1 MTAAEQEFLNNPLGK
16 DTTLEDVLDGF
27 EFLDDWE
34 ERYAF
39 IIDLGK
45 QLPAFPD
52 DERREENYVH
62 GCQSQVWLIH
72 HYDEQ
77 SGKLYLLIDSDAII
91 VRGLAAIIPG
101 GPEWQVSQ
109 GPAGHGHRRAVRAT
123 GSVPPHL
130 AHTGQRP
137 ESHGWQNPGCGCGNR
152 RSVIEQPYQTIAT
165 SSRCILISPPKTGM
179 LPLLKSG

>member
-1 MTAAEQEFLNNPLGK
+1 MGAAEQEFLNNPLGK

-91 VRGLAAIIPG
+91 VRGLAAIILVALNGKSP
-101 GPEWQVSQ
+101 
-109 GPAGHGHRRAVRAT
+109 RDLLAT
-123 GSVPPHL
+123 DIDEL
-130 AHTGQRP
+130 F
-137 ESHGWQNPGCGCGNR
+137 
-152 RSVIEQPYQTIAT
+152 EQLDLF
-165 SSRCILISPPKTGM
+165 RHISPTRGNGLRAMVGKIRDVAAETAAA
-179 LPLLKSG
+179 

>member
-1 MTAAEQEFLNNPLGK
+1 MTASAETFENNPLGK

-45 QLPAFPD
+45 QLPAFPE

-72 HYDEQ
+72 HHDEAT
-77 SGKLYLLIDSDAII
+77 GKLYLLIDSDAII
-91 VRGLAAIIPG
+91 VRGLAAIILVALNGKTP
-101 GPEWQVSQ
+101 
-109 GPAGHGHRRAVRAT
+109 RDLLAT
-123 GSVPPHL
+123 DIDEL
-130 AHTGQRP
+130 F
-137 ESHGWQNPGCGCGNR
+137 
-152 RSVIEQPYQTIAT
+152 EQLDLF
-165 SSRCILISPPKTGM
+165 RHISPTRGNGLRAMVGKIRDIAAAEAA
-179 LPLLKSG
+179 

>member
-1 MTAAEQEFLNNPLGK
+1 MTASAQEFIDNPLGK

-52 DERREENYVH
+52 DERTEENYVH

-72 HYDEQ
+72 HYDED
-77 SGKLYLLIDSDAII
+77 SGKLFLLIDSDAII
-91 VRGLAAIIPG
+91 VRGLAAIILVALNGKTP
-101 GPEWQVSQ
+101 
-109 GPAGHGHRRAVRAT
+109 RDMLAT
-123 GSVPPHL
+123 DIDEL
-130 AHTGQRP
+130 F
-137 ESHGWQNPGCGCGNR
+137 
-152 RSVIEQPYQTIAT
+152 EQLDLF
-165 SSRCILISPPKTGM
+165 RHISPTRGNGLRAMVGKIRDIAAETEAA
-179 LPLLKSG
+179 

>member
-91 VRGLAAIIPG
+91 VRGLAAIILVALNGESP
-101 GPEWQVSQ
+101 
-109 GPAGHGHRRAVRAT
+109 RDLLAT
-123 GSVPPHL
+123 DIDEL
-130 AHTGQRP
+130 F
-137 ESHGWQNPGCGCGNR
+137 
-152 RSVIEQPYQTIAT
+152 EQLDLF
-165 SSRCILISPPKTGM
+165 RHISPTRGNGLRAMVGKIRDVAAETAAA
-179 LPLLKSG
+179 

>member
-1 MTAAEQEFLNNPLGK
+1 MTASEQEFINNPLGK
-16 DTTLEDVLDGF
+16 DTTLEDVVDGF

-45 QLPAFPD
+45 QLPPFPD
-52 DERREENYVH
+52 DERTEENYVH

-91 VRGLAAIIPG
+91 VRGLAAIILVALNGKSP
-101 GPEWQVSQ
+101 
-109 GPAGHGHRRAVRAT
+109 RDLLAT
-123 GSVPPHL
+123 DIDEL
-130 AHTGQRP
+130 F
-137 ESHGWQNPGCGCGNR
+137 
-152 RSVIEQPYQTIAT
+152 EQLDLF
-165 SSRCILISPPKTGM
+165 RHISPTRGNGLRAMVGKIRDVAAETAAA
-179 LPLLKSG
+179 